1 MFMFAM
7 LLQML
12 TNISFINF
20 KILGNTM
27 NKLPL
32 VIVTALTISFV
43 IGCAQK
49 SVVRYGDATAVETT
63 DINFGST
70 DLQKVASEMTD
81 SLLLSPVVGTMTEN
95 KRPVVFVE
103 RIKNKTSEHI
113 DTESITDSISTK
125 LLRSGKFRFV
135 DMSRVEAAQNQI
147 EFQQEGGMV
156 DASKAIK
163 FGRQIG
169 AEYMLYGNLSS
180 IVKSNKDKSDVY
192 YKFTI
197 RLMDLDSG
205 IVEWADE
212 TEIRKTRTKQ
222 SVGW

>member
-1 MFMFAM
+1 MKK
-7 LLQML
+7 L
-12 TNISFINF
+12 FIATTV
-20 KILGNTM
+20 G
-27 NKLPL
+27 
-32 VIVTALTISFV
+32 LTITMV
-43 IGCAQK
+43 AGCAQK

-70 DLQKVASEMTD
+70 DLQKVAGEMTD
-81 SLLLSPVVGTMTEN
+81 SLLLSPVVGTLTQN
-95 KRPVVFVE
+95 KRPVMFVE

-135 DMSRVEAAQNQI
+135 DMSRVEAAREQI
-147 EFQQEGGMV
+147 KFQQDGGMV
-156 DASKAIK
+156 DSNKSVQ
-163 FGRQIG
+163 FGKQIG

-192 YKFTI
+192 YKFTM
-197 RLMDLDSG
+197 RLMDLESG
-205 IVEWADE
+205 MVEWADE
-212 TEIRKTRTKQ
+212 TEIRKTKAKE